1 MGAQAPWCQPWLKFG
16 SRLRPWFESWS
27 FSMMQFQQFII
38 LLVLMDGTGAGNA
51 ELFNNTRVSKQWPIA
66 SFDEGSAG
74 NTSGHSADLL
84 DLLEVSGN
92 LIEKINE
99 WIASNLDKINAGLV
113 SLLQKKDPMTIN
125 LKKGPVKF
133 EQLENIKTCHIGAL
147 EVKKAIKGNVITF
160 GMSLECVD
168 LKIVGTA
175 FKKVSI
181 AGKVQQPRFL
191 FDPIVAHLD
200 SSTGTIQNF
209 DVKVSV
215 NMGPTEV
222 EIAGVTRYLPPG
234 DKSKT
239 FKKAVNK
246 ILQKK
251 KNKMEKKLAQEI
263 QDTMA
268 KALDEKLKPFLNQWI
283 EGRC

>member
-99 WIASNLDKINAGLV
+99 WIASKLDKINDGLV
-113 SLLQKKDPMTIN
+113 SLLKKKDPITIN
-125 LKKGPVKF
+125 LKKGPVKI

-147 EVKKAIKGNVITF
+147 EVKKAIRGNVITL

-175 FKKVSI
+175 LKMSI
-181 AGKVQQPRFL
+181 AVKLQQPSFL
-191 FDPIVAHLD
+191 FDPIVAHLN
-200 SSTGTIQNF
+200 SSTWTMQNF

-222 EIAGVTRYLPPG
+222 ES
-234 DKSKT
+234 KSKIVE
-239 FKKAVNK
+239 KAVNK
-246 ILQKK
+246 ILQEKK
-251 KNKMEKKLAQEI
+251 HQIEEKLAQE
-263 QDTMA
+263 MA
-268 KALDEKLKPFLNQWI
+268 KVLNEKLTHMLNQEI
-283 EGRC
+283 QEMVISQGASVDR

>member
-1 MGAQAPWCQPWLKFG
+1 
-16 SRLRPWFESWS
+16 
-27 FSMMQFQQFII
+27 
-38 LLVLMDGTGAGNA
+38 
-51 ELFNNTRVSKQWPIA
+51 
-66 SFDEGSAG
+66 
-74 NTSGHSADLL
+74 L

-99 WIASNLDKINAGLV
+99 WIASKLDKINDGLV
-113 SLLQKKDPMTIN
+113 SLLKKKDPITIN
-125 LKKGPVKF
+125 LKKGPVKI

-181 AGKVQQPRFL
+181 AGKVQQPSFL

-222 EIAGVTRYLPPG
+222 EIAGK
-234 DKSKT
+234 KSKIVE
-239 FKKAVNK
+239 KAVNK

-251 KNKMEKKLAQEI
+251 KHQIEEKLAQE
-263 QDTMA
+263 MA
-268 KALDEKLKPFLNQWI
+268 KVLNEKLTHMLNQEI
-283 EGRC
+283 QEMVISQGASVDR

>member
-1 MGAQAPWCQPWLKFG
+1 
-16 SRLRPWFESWS
+16 
-27 FSMMQFQQFII
+27 MMQFQQFII

-92 LIEKINE
+92 LIEKINK
-99 WIASNLDKINAGLV
+99 WIASNLDEINAVLG
-113 SLLQKKDPMTIN
+113 SLLKKKDPMTIN

-147 EVKKAIKGNVITF
+147 EVKKAIKGKITF

-181 AGKVQQPRFL
+181 AGKVQQPHFL
-191 FDPIVAHLD
+191 FDPIVAHLS
-200 SSTGTIQNF
+200 SSTWTIQNF
-209 DVKVSV
+209 DVKVSM
-215 NMGPTEV
+215 NMGPIEV
-222 EIAGVTRYLPPG
+222 EIAGE
-234 DKSKT
+234 KSKIVE
-239 FKKAVNK
+239 KAVNK
-246 ILQKK
+246 ILQKRK
-251 KNKMEKKLAQEI
+251 HQIEEKLAQE
-263 QDTMA
+263 MA
-268 KALDEKLKPFLNQWI
+268 KVLNEKLTHMLNQEI
-283 EGRC
+283 QEMVISQGTSVDR

>member
-1 MGAQAPWCQPWLKFG
+1 
-16 SRLRPWFESWS
+16 
-27 FSMMQFQQFII
+27 MMQFQQFII

-74 NTSGHSADLL
+74 NTSGHSANLL

-99 WIASNLDKINAGLV
+99 WIASKLDKINAGLV
-113 SLLQKKDPMTIN
+113 SFLKKKDPMTIN

-181 AGKVQQPRFL
+181 AGKVQQPHFL
-191 FDPIVAHLD
+191 FDPIVAHLS
-200 SSTGTIQNF
+200 SSTWTIQNF
-209 DVKVSV
+209 DVKVSM

-222 EIAGVTRYLPPG
+222 EIAGG
-234 DKSKT
+234 KSKLAE
-239 FKKAVNK
+239 KAVNK
-246 ILQKK
+246 ILQQK
-251 KNKMEKKLAQEI
+251 KNQIEEKLAQKMAKVLNEKLTHMLNQEI
-263 QDTMA
+263 QEMVISQGASVD
-268 KALDEKLKPFLNQWI
+268 
-283 EGRC
+283 R